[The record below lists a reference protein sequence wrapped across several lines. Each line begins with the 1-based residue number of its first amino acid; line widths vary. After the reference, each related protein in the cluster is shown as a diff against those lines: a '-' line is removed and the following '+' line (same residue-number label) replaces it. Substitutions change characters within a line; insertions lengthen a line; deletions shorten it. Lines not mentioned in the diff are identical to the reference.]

1 VRWELSQDWVTP
13 TTTCEELR
21 GNSKVQAGRE
31 RARRRLKVAARTRN
45 MEAV

>member
-21 GNSKVQAGRE
+21 GNSKAQAGRGK
-31 RARRRLKVAARTRN
+31 ARRRLKVAAKTRN
-45 MEAV
+45 METV